1 MNIGKKLLSLLTVFC
16 LTLSLV
22 PTVALA
28 ADATSIWFGYRD
40 THSVTLNS
48 TTPYLASNSTQAVAT
63 QPNEATGY
71 AYFTNGTLTLHNYN
85 NSSTAGIFSGY
96 YDLTIKLEGT
106 NSIKSSDNG
115 ICTYKNLTIS
125 GPGSLSLTAAGNGTT
140 VYAGGTLTINNGAKV
155 SAPSGQSGQSFHVDT
170 SNGRIIITGAG
181 TEVNAIDVTYKRGIV
196 RSGTINYGEDKYNGT
211 IEVSDGA
218 KLQATQIEGTL
229 IVDGENSSLDSSK
242 NEVSS
247 NHVKKY
253 VVSGKVTD
261 GTSDIVGA
269 SVQLCSTA
277 GTANANASAVIR
289 TSTTTE
295 SGTYSF
301 SNVPAGTY
309 TIQASKDGY
318 TSATSQSVTVES
330 ADVTDTNLT
339 LSLIKYN
346 VYVNGTQVTGLNKG
360 NVLASDTN
368 NSGKVSYTPAGEGTP
383 AKLTLSGVNLTS
395 SGISTSEPLVI
406 ELQANTTN
414 TISVSGHAINMHQ
427 DTSSSKPAP
436 LEITGTGTLNVT
448 GSSQSSTLYAYGDVT
463 INGGAN
469 VTAIN
474 TNTGLGDALDLT
486 QHHLTISGDGTT
498 LLAQKSGT
506 AQGVA
511 AINNVNTL
519 TVDGGATLT
528 AQSGNKAVVA
538 QQITYPTG
546 ATISVDKSYNNS
558 GANLTYEFS
567 NLSNYK
573 YMKVETGS
581 GVATT
586 KEATPNATFTATGPD
601 CGTLS
606 DVSNGMQYKVGE
618 GSTWESINSTSKSLS
633 GLSNGSII
641 YIKTPGNGSTTSD
654 SDTQTITISKA
665 SVPSGLT
672 AQAPNNENSSGKII
686 GTAATMEY
694 QLNGHTAWNNASE
707 NEITGLA
714 AGTYNVRV
722 KASGN
727 VLASDSVS
735 VIVPFGYG
743 VWVGN
748 TQITSANKDNVQT
761 GVTYNPDTKTLTLKG
776 ATITGA
782 ANRAYTSAITDACGI
797 YSTHAL
803 TINLVGS
810 NTVKGATTSEYG
822 NYGIFVS
829 GKLTFTSSD
838 SDGSITVSGGASINN
853 GNAWVPGVYAS
864 GITVNNCNVTAS
876 GGTAEG
882 DKYPVSYAMSTA
894 PTLIGVEVTMANTE
908 NTEPTS
914 TLEYNK
920 SKNSTYKYLQITKKT
935 SEDTTVA
942 DPVIEPESGYFTG
955 SVAVKMSCLTSGAEI
970 YYTTNGSEPTT
981 GSTEKYNTD
990 ITLNDTATVKAVA
1003 VKDGKQS
1010 QIVTATFTKRA
1021 DSAKTVTDVTL
1032 NLSDHKKSLTVGMS
1046 DQLTAT
1052 VKHNETPINDVSVT
1066 WISDNPDVATVD
1078 ASGNIT
1084 AKELGKA
1091 RITAS
1096 VTENG
1101 TTFSDFCDVI
1111 ITAKT
1116 QVAITFNANGG
1127 TVSPATANTNAYGKL
1142 DSLPTPTRSGY
1153 SFDGWYTEVEGGT
1166 AVTTDTVF
1174 DSTTTIYAHWTRNS
1188 SGGSHTTYYPVNTL
1202 AKSEGGSVVVSQK
1215 SASKGSAVTVTVTPE
1230 SGYQVSSVQAVDKD
1244 GKKLTL
1250 TDKGDGKYTFV
1261 MPGSKVEVSA
1271 SFAQVQKPEEPSP
1284 YRDVSKDSYYYD
1296 AVQWAS
1302 NKGITN
1308 GVADGVFA
1316 PDWICTRGQIV
1327 TFLWRSVGSPTPKT
1341 AEMPFADVA
1350 EDAYYAQ
1357 AVLWAV
1363 ENGITK
1369 GTSETTFSPDQTCTR
1384 AHAVAFLYRLVGSPA
1399 VTGSSFQDVAA
1410 DAYYNAA
1417 VAWAVQQGITNGTSE
1432 TTFSPNETCTRAQ
1445 IVTFLYRMDQAK

>member
-1 MNIGKKLLSLLTVFC
+1 MQKSLMELKHLTGKNTINGTSNAIYLYRETTEATSPKLTITSNQSG
-16 LTLSLV
+16 TLSM
-22 PTVALA
+22 
-28 ADATSIWFGYRD
+28 TS
-40 THSVTLNS
+40 SNAS
-48 TTPYLASNSTQAVAT
+48 TTVYVDSDITINGSAKVNAT
-63 QPNEATGY
+63 I
-71 AYFTNGTLTLHNYN
+71 NGTAQAIHSPNGNIIIEGTAEVIATNEH
-85 NSSTAGIFSGY
+85 STTS
-96 YDLTIKLEGT
+96 TT
-106 NSIKSSDNG
+106 NSIAV
-115 ICTYKNLTIS
+115 L
-125 GPGSLSLTAAGNGTT
+125 
-140 VYAGGTLTINNGAKV
+140 VGADSK
-155 SAPSGQSGQSFHVDT
+155 PF
-170 SNGRIIITGAG
+170 
-181 TEVNAIDVTYKRGIV
+181 
-196 RSGTINYGEDKYNGT
+196 GT
-211 IEVSDGA
+211 IEVKDSASLKAQGHGKALGCTTFTYPANGYVA
-218 KLQATQIEGTL
+218 KGSTDYEPTNLGEYLSNNLATY
-229 IVDGENSSLDSSK
+229 
-242 NEVSS
+242 
-247 NHVKKY
+247 KY
-253 VVSGKVTD
+253 VEVKPGDTTPTPTVT
-261 GTSDIVGA
+261 S
-269 SVQLCSTA
+269 
-277 GTANANASAVIR
+277 
-289 TSTTTE
+289 
-295 SGTYSF
+295 
-301 SNVPAGTY
+301 
-309 TIQASKDGY
+309 
-318 TSATSQSVTVES
+318 
-330 ADVTDTNLT
+330 
-339 LSLIKYN
+339 
-346 VYVNGTQVTGLNKG
+346 
-360 NVLASDTN
+360 
-368 NSGKVSYTPAGEGTP
+368 
-383 AKLTLSGVNLTS
+383 
-395 SGISTSEPLVI
+395 
-406 ELQANTTN
+406 
-414 TISVSGHAINMHQ
+414 
-427 DTSSSKPAP
+427 
-436 LEITGTGTLNVT
+436 
-448 GSSQSSTLYAYGDVT
+448 
-463 INGGAN
+463 
-469 VTAIN
+469 
-474 TNTGLGDALDLT
+474 
-486 QHHLTISGDGTT
+486 
-498 LLAQKSGT
+498 
-506 AQGVA
+506 
-511 AINNVNTL
+511 
-519 TVDGGATLT
+519 
-528 AQSGNKAVVA
+528 
-538 QQITYPTG
+538 
-546 ATISVDKSYNNS
+546 
-558 GANLTYEFS
+558 
-567 NLSNYK
+567 
-573 YMKVETGS
+573 
-581 GVATT
+581 
-586 KEATPNATFTATGPD
+586 
-601 CGTLS
+601 
-606 DVSNGMQYKVGE
+606 
-618 GSTWESINSTSKSLS
+618 
-633 GLSNGSII
+633 
-641 YIKTPGNGSTTSD
+641 
-654 SDTQTITISKA
+654 
-665 SVPSGLT
+665 
-672 AQAPNNENSSGKII
+672 
-686 GTAATMEY
+686 
-694 QLNGHTAWNNASE
+694 
-707 NEITGLA
+707 
-714 AGTYNVRV
+714 
-722 KASGN
+722 
-727 VLASDSVS
+727 
-735 VIVPFGYG
+735 YG
-743 VWVGN
+743 VWVGE
-748 TQITSANKDNVQT
+748 TEVTSVNKDNVLGNAST
-761 GVTYNPDTKTLTLKG
+761 SSVNANVSYDPATKTLTLKG

-782 ANRAYTSAITDACGI
+782 ANRAYTSAINDACGI

-810 NTVKGATTSEYG
+810 NTVSGAETSPYG

-829 GKLTFTSSD
+829 GKLTFTSD
-838 SDGSITVSGGASINN
+838 RNGSIIVSGGASTNN

-882 DKYPVSYAMSTA
+882 DKYSVSYAMSTA
-894 PTLIGVEVTMANTE
+894 PTLIGVEVTMANME

-1111 ITAKT
+1111 VTAKT
-1116 QVAITFNANGG
+1116 QVAVTFNANGG

-1153 SFDGWYTEVEGGT
+1153 SFDGWYTEAEGGT

-1188 SGGSHTTYYPVNTL
+1188 SGGSHTTYYPVNTP
-1202 AKSEGGSVVVSQK
+1202 AKSEGGSVVVSPK
-1215 SASKGSAVTVTVTPE
+1215 SPSKGATVTVTVTPE

-1250 TDKGDGKYTFV
+1250 TDKGDGKYSFV

-1271 SFAQVQKPEEPSP
+1271 SFAQVQKPEETSP

-1308 GVADGVFA
+1308 GVSDGVFA
-1316 PDWICTRGQIV
+1316 PDWVCTRGQIV

-1384 AHAVAFLYRLVGSPA
+1384 AHAVAFLYRLAGSPA
-1399 VTGSSFQDVAA
+1399 VTGSSFQDVDA

-1432 TTFSPNETCTRAQ
+1432 TTFSPDKTCTRAQ